1 MSDVGKEVINTV
13 ITLVT
18 TAFGL
23 VAGLAWNDAIQ
34 ALIGQ
39 FFEAGSALTGQI
51 IYAVIVTVIAVIV
64 TILLARMAGNM
75 GVEIDE

>member
-1 MSDVGKEVINTV
+1 MSDVGKEVIKTI

>member
-1 MSDVGKEVINTV
+1 MSDVGKEVIKTV

-64 TILLARMAGNM
+64 TIVLARMAGNM

>member
-1 MSDVGKEVINTV
+1 MSDVGKEVIKTV

-23 VAGLAWNDAIQ
+23 VAGLSWNDAIQ

>member
-1 MSDVGKEVINTV
+1 MSDVGKEVIKTV

-18 TAFGL
+18 TAYGL

>member
-1 MSDVGKEVINTV
+1 MSDVGKEVIKTV

-23 VAGLAWNDAIQ
+23 VAGLAWNDAIH

>member
-1 MSDVGKEVINTV
+1 MSNVGKEVIKTV